1 MGVASTPAS
10 TWTAT
15 EAKARLGTV
24 IERALTH
31 GPQTITRR
39 GRPAVQVIALP
50 EPQPTKPREGTL
62 SEFFARSPLRGS
74 GIDIE
79 RIHDWPR
86 DIDL

>member
-1 MGVASTPAS
+1 MGEASTPAD
-10 TWTAT
+10 TWSAT

-24 IERALTH
+24 IERALKH

-50 EPQPTKPREGTL
+50 EPQPKKPDGTL

-74 GIDIE
+74 GIVIE